1 MNLILH
7 LAALLMGAAHAAGHV
22 VVRTGQTIDSIAIT
36 LGDPALASE
45 LRRLNGIAAG
55 TEPAVGTVL
64 LLPTLPGV
72 AEQDAMLVGYFGGG
86 QIVRPGL
93 GVEPFGLG
101 KDLPLGTI
109 VCTEADSTAVVR
121 LGMSE
126 DGRDHDDIL
135 MLGTTCIT
143 VRGSTRSG
151 TTRQSLVE
159 VRDGSIAVHE
169 GYADDRG
176 GLVTVLTPSG
186 LTSGEGGGFRVH
198 IEPGAARTEALSD
211 PVAVMGGGAEV
222 QLQAGQGSRVRTGL
236 APEAPVNLLMPGT
249 PLLPA
254 ASAPLRF
261 ADFSWTAVDRALGYR
276 VELSTS
282 PAFDE
287 VVVTQDVGP
296 NAWAPEVLLLPYRVP
311 GIWWRVAAFDR
322 TGFLGLPSESR
333 HSEFPVGVGP

>member
-1 MNLILH
+1 MNLIL
-7 LAALLMGAAHAAGHV
+7 LVASLLMGAAHAAGHV
-22 VVRTGQTIDSIAIT
+22 VVRGGQTVDSIAAG
-36 LGDPALASE
+36 LGDPSLAAE
-45 LRRLNGIAAG
+45 VRRLNGIAAG
-55 TEPAVGTVL
+55 TEPAVGAVL
-64 LLPTLPGV
+64 IVPSLPGV
-72 AEQDAMLVGYFGGG
+72 EEQDALLVGYFGGG
-86 QIVRPGL
+86 QIVRPGQGVAPFAL
-93 GVEPFGLG
+93 GES
-101 KDLPLGTI
+101 LPQGTI

-135 MLGTTCIT
+135 LLGTTCIT
-143 VRGSTRSG
+143 VRGSTRRGSA
-151 TTRQSLVE
+151 RQSLVE

-176 GLVTVLTPSG
+176 GVVTVVTPSG

-198 IEPGAARTEALSD
+198 IEPGAARTEALTD

-222 QLQAGQGSRVRTGL
+222 QLQARQGSRVRTGL
-236 APEAPVNLLMPGT
+236 APEPPVDLLMPGT

-296 NAWAPEVLLLPYRVP
+296 NAWAPDVLLLPFRVP
-311 GIWWRVAAFDR
+311 GIWWRVSAFDR
-322 TGFLGLPSESR
+322 TGFLGIPSESR
-333 HSEFPVGVGP
+333 HSEFPTGVGP